1 MFAWLSPLWSA
12 LQTAARTT
20 ATVAKYTAQAMK
32 RATIAAA
39 KWTKATASK
48 AAHAIR
54 TGAGRAKDWLV
65 DMRSPQLRQAR
76 WYARGAH
83 KSLARATDA
92 FKAGDGSLT
101 TFELKHAGMEQ
112 ANIAKLRSG
121 SYPQVR
127 LRTGINPP
135 AHLPQPGIRRSAM
148 TIDLP
153 TLSTDTATGHT
164 LAKSLREVADA
175 ARKGAAV
182 ATARAESLRAQAAA
196 MDGKSDLQGSAAGLL
211 AEAAM
216 WEERAQ
222 NRLGTAS
229 AYEDAA
235 TAAETEEGK

>member
-1 MFAWLSPLWSA
+1 MFAFLTPIWSA

-20 ATVAKYTAQAMK
+20 ATAVKHAAKVTAQAVRK
-32 RATIAAA
+32 ATVAAI
-39 KWTKATASK
+39 KWGKATATK
-48 AAHAIR
+48 AARAVR

-92 FKAGDGSLT
+92 FNHGDGDLAS
-101 TFELKHAGMEQ
+101 FELKHAGMEQ
-112 ANIAKLRSG
+112 ANIAKLRAG
-121 SYPQVR
+121 TYPQPR
-127 LRTGINPP
+127 LHT
-135 AHLPQPGIRRSAM
+135 PGSSTM
-148 TIDLP
+148 TLDLP
-153 TLSTDTATGHT
+153 TLTTDTATGHT
-164 LAKSLREVADA
+164 LAKALRQTAEA
-175 ARKGAAV
+175 ARRGAAV
-182 ATARAESLRAQAAA
+182 ATARAEALRAQAGA
-196 MDGKSDLQGSAAGLL
+196 MDDKPDLADAAAGLR

-235 TAAETEEGK
+235 QDAEGEEGT

>member
-1 MFAWLSPLWSA
+1 MLAWLTPVWSA
-12 LQTAARTT
+12 LQVAAR
-20 ATVAKYTAQAMK
+20 ATGVAVKHATKVTAQAVRK
-32 RATIAAA
+32 ATVAAA
-39 KWTKATASK
+39 KWTRATASK
-48 AAHAIR
+48 AVHGIR

-112 ANIAKLRSG
+112 ANVAKLRAG
-121 SYPQVR
+121 TYPQ
-127 LRTGINPP
+127 LKLHT
-135 AHLPQPGIRRSAM
+135 PGSSTM
-148 TIDLP
+148 TLDLP
-153 TLSTDTATGHT
+153 TLTTDTATGHT
-164 LAKSLREVADA
+164 LAKALRETAEA
-175 ARKGAAV
+175 ARKGAAE

-196 MDGKSDLQGSAAGLL
+196 MADKPDLADAAAGLL

-216 WEERAQ
+216 WEEKAQ
-222 NRLGTAS
+222 SRLGTAA

-235 TAAETEEGK
+235 QAAETEEGK